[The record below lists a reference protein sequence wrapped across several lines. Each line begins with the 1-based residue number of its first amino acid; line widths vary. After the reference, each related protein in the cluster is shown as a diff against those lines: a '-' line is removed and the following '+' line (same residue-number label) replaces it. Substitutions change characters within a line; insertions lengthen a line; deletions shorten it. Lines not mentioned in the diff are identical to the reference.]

1 MEWYKRLYFTCP
13 WACYTSCSPTYS
25 CWQWCEVSVN
35 HLQYSSLYTRLH
47 SLLCRFIT
55 FISHF
60 RSLNRM
66 LISKFKFVFKLRLK
80 LRFQSNCVETE
91 VPTSACLSS
100 LYWTLRRS
108 KSLLNFSSFCCD
120 LLLNFRGICV
130 VITMYLVLFQVLGR
144 ENVANGPRKCLV
156 IFVDLTWKLQN

>member
-13 WACYTSCSPTYS
+13 WACYTSCSPRYS

-66 LISKFKFVFKLRLK
+66 LISKVKFVFKIAHDITYSVWL
-80 LRFQSNCVETE
+80 CVNW
-91 VPTSACLSS
+91 SAYFCLFVFFI
-100 LYWTLRRS
+100 LLRRS

-144 ENVANGPRKCLV
+144 EDVVSRPRKCLAL
-156 IFVDLTWKLQN
+156 FVDLT